1 MGPGK
6 TTSFT
11 VGDRDQEMDGLS
23 GSVHVNPV
31 WNGAELDMQP
41 SNGTSMKRYLEGD
54 WRFLTQAL
62 MRRKFWPDAQ
72 PFGSG
77 RSGRV
82 KRNSKLGGSCGDD
95 DEVEGPRSRVLE
107 EFATTAVVERERV
120 DGEQAV
126 ARDAES

>member
-11 VGDRDQEMDGLS
+11 VGGSDQEVDGPS

-54 WRFLTQAL
+54 L
-62 MRRKFWPDAQ
+62 M
-72 PFGSG
+72 
-77 RSGRV
+77 
-82 KRNSKLGGSCGDD
+82 
-95 DEVEGPRSRVLE
+95 VLE
-107 EFATTAVVERERV
+107 VSHTGTDEKEIPARRV
-120 DGEQAV
+120 AIRKWSIRSCEGEKQAWWQQ
-126 ARDAES
+126 R

>member
-11 VGDRDQEMDGLS
+11 VGDHDQEMDGPS

-62 MRRKFWPDAQ
+62 M
-72 PFGSG
+72 SG

-82 KRNSKLGGSCGDD
+82 KRNSKLGGSSGDD